1 MMNNPEKTKKLFEY
15 EKNMGI
21 SPDINSGVDFQ
32 NIEVDVPYISK
43 PSEDDDKK
51 GKIEKRRKQVAR
63 LYQEGK
69 SQRKIA
75 EELQVTERIV
85 RFDIERL
92 SKAGVIKKGK
102 RKKEIEERRKQVA
115 RLYQEGKTQKEIA
128 EELQVT
134 PRVVYFDEKKLFSD
148 GIIQKRKRIGEN
160 PRIKERRKQVAR
172 LYQEGKS
179 QKEIA
184 EELQVTTNV
193 VYLDLKKLLSDGII
207 KKGTMKTDAE
217 KRHENIQKRRKQVA
231 RLYQE
236 GKSQREIAEELQ
248 VTTNVVY
255 LDLKKLL
262 SDGIIQKRKR
272 KRIGENPRIKE
283 RRKQVAKLYNKGK
296 RTEEIA
302 KKVQVSV
309 STVLSDIKQL
319 LNDGIIEKRNRIEKN
334 PRIKER
340 RKQVARLYR
349 EGKTQKEIAE
359 ELQVSVSTV
368 LSDIKQL
375 LNDGIIEKR
384 NRTEENSRIKERRK
398 QVARLYNEGKRKKEI
413 AQELQVSIDTVNVDI
428 QELIKN
434 GIVQELKKG
443 NAKKVEERRKE
454 VARLYNEG
462 KSRREI
468 VQELQVSVG
477 TVTMD
482 IQKLIKN
489 GIIQKRTDVKRNA
502 KKKEE
507 RRKKVARLYNEG
519 KSRKEIAE
527 ELQISVATVGV
538 YIQELIKNGAV
549 QDLSKEK
556 SEKKEERRKQVAR
569 LYQEGKTQKEIA
581 EELQVSLSVVYNDEK
596 RLLGDGISRS
606 IQERRKKVA
615 RLYREGNSIEEIA
628 QKLQISEI
636 EIYKDIR
643 ALLKVGI
650 IEDENRINEKE
661 RKKQVLNLWE
671 TGGILSEISEKLGV
685 DISVVM
691 EELISSGLSKSSIE
705 EENGKRIE
713 LRIKKFKEEA
723 NRNREEKRKCRE
735 KEQEMEIYKNAMI
748 RSIRLYYKKGDF
760 ERVREYIE
768 ELQNEVLFSDKE
780 RKELD
785 TIMESLEELISRKS
799 KLKENIPPENIEID
813 DGEER

>member
-1 MMNNPEKTKKLFEY
+1 
-15 EKNMGI
+15 
-21 SPDINSGVDFQ
+21 
-32 NIEVDVPYISK
+32 
-43 PSEDDDKK
+43 
-51 GKIEKRRKQVAR
+51 
-63 LYQEGK
+63 
-69 SQRKIA
+69 
-75 EELQVTERIV
+75 
-85 RFDIERL
+85 
-92 SKAGVIKKGK
+92 
-102 RKKEIEERRKQVA
+102 
-115 RLYQEGKTQKEIA
+115 
-128 EELQVT
+128 
-134 PRVVYFDEKKLFSD
+134 
-148 GIIQKRKRIGEN
+148 
-160 PRIKERRKQVAR
+160 
-172 LYQEGKS
+172 
-179 QKEIA
+179 
-184 EELQVTTNV
+184 
-193 VYLDLKKLLSDGII
+193 
-207 KKGTMKTDAE
+207 
-217 KRHENIQKRRKQVA
+217 
-231 RLYQE
+231 
-236 GKSQREIAEELQ
+236 
-248 VTTNVVY
+248 
-255 LDLKKLL
+255 
-262 SDGIIQKRKR
+262 
-272 KRIGENPRIKE
+272 
-283 RRKQVAKLYNKGK
+283 
-296 RTEEIA
+296 
-302 KKVQVSV
+302 
-309 STVLSDIKQL
+309 
-319 LNDGIIEKRNRIEKN
+319 
-334 PRIKER
+334 
-340 RKQVARLYR
+340 
-349 EGKTQKEIAE
+349 
-359 ELQVSVSTV
+359 
-368 LSDIKQL
+368 
-375 LNDGIIEKR
+375 
-384 NRTEENSRIKERRK
+384 
-398 QVARLYNEGKRKKEI
+398 
-413 AQELQVSIDTVNVDI
+413 
-428 QELIKN
+428 
-434 GIVQELKKG
+434 
-443 NAKKVEERRKE
+443 
-454 VARLYNEG
+454 
-462 KSRREI
+462 
-468 VQELQVSVG
+468 
-477 TVTMD
+477 MD

-643 ALLKVGI
+643 ALLKVGM
-650 IEDENRINEKE
+650 IEDESRINEKE

-785 TIMESLEELISRKS
+785 TIMENLEELISRKS
-799 KLKENIPPENIEID
+799 KLKGNIPPENIEID

>member
-1 MMNNPEKTKKLFEY
+1 
-15 EKNMGI
+15 MGI
-21 SPDINSGVDFQ
+21 SPDINSGVNLQ
-32 NIEVDVPYISK
+32 NTEEDIPYISK
-43 PSEDDDKK
+43 PSEEDDKK

-69 SQRKIA
+69 SQR
-75 EELQVTERIV
+75 
-85 RFDIERL
+85 
-92 SKAGVIKKGK
+92 
-102 RKKEIEERRKQVA
+102 
-115 RLYQEGKTQKEIA
+115 
-128 EELQVT
+128 
-134 PRVVYFDEKKLFSD
+134 
-148 GIIQKRKRIGEN
+148 
-160 PRIKERRKQVAR
+160 
-172 LYQEGKS
+172 
-179 QKEIA
+179 EIA

-262 SDGIIQKRKR
+262 SDGIIQKRN
-272 KRIGENPRIKE
+272 RIGENPRIRE

-549 QDLSKEK
+549 QDLGKEK
-556 SEKKEERRKQVAR
+556 SEKKEERRKKVAR

-799 KLKENIPPENIEID
+799 KLKGNIPPENIEID